1 MIYSFVVPGKP
12 QGKARPRFDS
22 RRKVTYTPQ
31 KTKIYEELVRSSFI
45 VNYKGAVPLE
55 GAIRARIIAFFPIPK
70 SATKSVQ
77 EAMADG
83 EIYPTVKPDLDNI
96 VKAVLDA
103 LNGYAYKDD
112 AAIVDVSAVKM
123 YSFFP
128 KVLVTLADEKSFD
141 FIGEYVC

>member
-31 KTKIYEELVRSSFI
+31 KTKDYEELVRSSFI
-45 VNYKGAVPLE
+45 MSCKGGAPLE
-55 GAIRARIIAFFPIPK
+55 GALRARIIAFFSIPK

-77 EAMADG
+77 KAMVDG
-83 EIYPTVKPDLDNI
+83 EIYPTLKPDLDNI
-96 VKAVLDA
+96 IKSVLDA

-123 YSFFP
+123 YSNFP
-128 KVLVTLADEKSFD
+128 KVLVTLVDENDFD
-141 FIGEYVC
+141 YIGE